1 MPRDAGDDAYEEL
14 AKEQR
19 AAKTAHA
26 EKLRDGVR
34 ARLKAKLDKPKKKT
48 KKQKRVVRRGPG
60 TYDVNLKQY
69 GLRKN
74 PFKSLT
80 GLQVGREFL
89 LHVYWSG
96 LDDGGDDGRGHLMQ
110 RGKVTCD
117 MGLENFP
124 DPPPTDDEMQKVT
137 FAAKMAM
144 AKVLR
149 ERKRAKR

>member
-19 AAKTAHA
+19 AAKVAHA
-26 EKLRDGVR
+26 EKLRDGVQ
-34 ARLKAKLDKPKKKT
+34 ARLKAKLSKPKKKT
-48 KKQKRVVRRGPG
+48 KQKRAVRRRPAA
-60 TYDVNLKQY
+60 NMQQY

-80 GLQVGREFL
+80 GLQVGKEFL